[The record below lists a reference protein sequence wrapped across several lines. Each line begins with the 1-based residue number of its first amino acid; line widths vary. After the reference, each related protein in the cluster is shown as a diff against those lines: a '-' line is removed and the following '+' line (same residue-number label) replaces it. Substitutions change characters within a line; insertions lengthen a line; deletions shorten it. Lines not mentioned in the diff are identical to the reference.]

1 MVNHPLT
8 GHFDYFFGQLN
19 PSSTFERKA
28 SEHYS
33 SVKALIEDRSGL
45 ARELSPVCFLQGSYR
60 HVTATYTINDID
72 IVALC
77 SYLWDP
83 GQPGLGTRYYSR
95 DDIFGTVAAPL
106 LNDWRYRDKV
116 RYNSQSMCI
125 KLDTEPRIEI
135 LPVVHKYPNTDPS
148 NEPFRLFRP
157 ENNRWEDGYARY
169 HKGWLS
175 WKNQESKT
183 KTNFIPAIKVFK
195 HLRTQFSLEAISFHL
210 ECLLFSLP
218 DHLFLGGPA
227 DYIPALLGHISATP
241 ASSWYG
247 QYLYTPCGERDI
259 FVDAEWKKQ
268 DWEKFHEVATVWAK
282 VARPANQ
289 AADKSDAIEYWRLL
303 LGKES
308 FPRTVS

>member
-1 MVNHPLT
+1 MANHPLM
-8 GHFDYFFGQLN
+8 GHFNYFFGRLN
-19 PSSTFERKA
+19 PSSTFEKKA
-28 SEHYS
+28 SAHYS
-33 SVKALIEDRSGL
+33 SVKALIEDRTGL
-45 ARELSPVCFLQGSYR
+45 AGELSPICFLQGSYR
-60 HVTATYTINDID
+60 HETATYTINDVD

-77 SYLWDP
+77 QLWHPASGNGGHSYN
-83 GQPGLGTRYYSR
+83 R
-95 DDIFGTVAAPL
+95 DEIFGTVAAPL
-106 LNDWRYRDKV
+106 LNDWRYKDRV

-135 LPVVHKYPNTDPS
+135 LPVVFRSGNHDPS

-157 ENNRWEDGYARY
+157 ENNQWEDGYARY
-169 HKGWLS
+169 HKSLLS

-183 KTNFIPAIKVFK
+183 KANFVPAIKVFK
-195 HLRTQFSLEAISFHL
+195 HLRTQFSLDAISFHL

-247 QYLYTPCGERDI
+247 QYLYTPSGERDI

-268 DWEKFHEVATVWAK
+268 DWEKFHEVATVWTK
-282 VARPANQ
+282 VARLANQ
-289 AADKSDAIEYWRLL
+289 AADKDDAIEYWRIL
-303 LGKES
+303 LGEDS
-308 FPRTVS
+308 FPRNVS